1 MKKKLVLL
9 KYFNKTE
16 CYQIS
21 KPTNENTKLNQI
33 TKRKIKPTAINNT
46 RNKLQHPQ
54 KQIKTKLLYCK
65 IQAL

>member
-46 RNKLQHPQ
+46 RNELQHPQ
-54 KQIKTKLLYCK
+54 KQIKTKFLYCK